1 MPDSTLAVIISSVGR
16 PAILHETLLSV
27 SRQRRAPG
35 QIILSVPDDA
45 DVAPETRRLAGL
57 SVVHGGL
64 GLTRQR
70 NSGIAALARSVEV
83 VAFIDDD
90 VELHEAYLDRVVGT
104 LRDRPDVVLVDGRV
118 LADGPDISRSRA
130 RRIVASD
137 DAPEN
142 RPSRDIGPELA
153 YGCNMTVRR
162 RVLAR
167 TRFDE
172 RLPLYGYM
180 EDRDFA
186 FECARLG
193 RLARCEA
200 ATLVHLRPPGGRI
213 SARRLGFSQI
223 MNPVYLWRKGNYLS
237 WRNLAWQVSRPLLTN
252 TALALAPG
260 RTTRRRWSQL
270 AGNCRAVAKILRGRI
285 APEDITRL

>member
-1 MPDSTLAVIISSVGR
+1 MLDDTVAVIIPSVNR
-16 PAILHETLLSV
+16 TRTLHETLLSV
-27 SRQRRAPG
+27 LRQRRLPG
-35 QIILSVPDDA
+35 QIILSVPDED
-45 DVAPETRRLAGL
+45 DVLPETRAL
-57 SVVHGGL
+57 SGVSVIHCGL

-70 NSGIAALARSVEV
+70 NGAVDALAPAIKL

-90 VELHEAYLDRVVGT
+90 VELHEAYLEHVARVFQEQ
-104 LRDRPDVVLVDGRV
+104 PEVVLVDGRV
-118 LADGPDISRSRA
+118 LADGRDISRARA
-130 RRIVASD
+130 REIVA
-137 DAPEN
+137 AAGAAE
-142 RPSRDIGPELA
+142 SRRVRAIGPDLA

-162 RVLAR
+162 SVLAGA
-167 TRFDE
+167 RFDE

-186 FECARLG
+186 FQCTRLG
-193 RLARCEA
+193 HLVRCEGA
-200 ATLVHLRPPGGRI
+200 MLVHLRPSGGRI

-237 WRNLAWQVSRPLLTN
+237 WRNVAWQVSRPLLIN

-260 RTTRRRWSQL
+260 QKARRLSLL
-270 AGNCRAVAKILRGRI
+270 AGNCRAFSSILRGHI

>member
-1 MPDSTLAVIISSVGR
+1 MDALIKSLR
-16 PAILHETLLSV
+16 PGKNPEVKS
-27 SRQRRAPG
+27 P
-35 QIILSVPDDA
+35 
-45 DVAPETRRLAGL
+45 DVAPETRRLAGV

-70 NSGIAALARSVEV
+70 NSGIDALASAVDV

-90 VELHEAYLDRVVGT
+90 VELHEEYLDHVLGT
-104 LRDRPDVVLVDGRV
+104 FRDRPDVVLVDGRV
-118 LADGPDISRSRA
+118 LADGPDVPRSRA
-130 RRIVASD
+130 RQIVATD
-137 DAPEN
+137 DASKS
-142 RPSRDIGPELA
+142 RPPRDIGPELA
-153 YGCNMTVRR
+153 YGCNMTVRSS
-162 RVLAR
+162 VLAR

-193 RLARCEA
+193 RLARCDA

-237 WRNLAWQVSRPLLTN
+237 WRNLTWQVFRPLLIN
-252 TALALAPG
+252 AALALTPG
-260 RTTRRRWSQL
+260 RKAGRRRGQL
-270 AGNCRAVAKILRGRI
+270 AGNCRAISEILRGRV